1 MTMEEERKSVQ
12 SEIKEDEIVLT
23 KEDGSEEIAK
33 ILFYFHNDQRNK
45 DYYFLYKEENP
56 DDVIVMGSGDGKSL
70 EEVDDEE
77 FDEAEQVFEAFEEDP
92 KIEEA
97 RK

>member
-1 MTMEEERKSVQ
+1 MEINEN
-12 SEIKEDEIVLT
+12 EIVLT
-23 KEDGSEEIAK
+23 KENGEKEVAK
-33 ILFYFHNDQRNK
+33 ILFYFHNDQRGK

-56 DDVIVMGSGDGKSL
+56 DDVIVMSSSDGASL
-70 EEVDDEE
+70 DEVDDEE
-77 FDEAEQVFEAFEEDP
+77 FDEAEQVFEAFQEDP

>member
-1 MTMEEERKSVQ
+1 ME
-12 SEIKEDEIVLT
+12 INDNEIVLA
-23 KEDGSEEIAK
+23 KENGEKEVAK
-33 ILFYFHNDQRNK
+33 ILFYFHNDQRGK

-56 DDVIVMGSGDGKSL
+56 DDVIVMSSSDGTSL
-70 EEVDDEE
+70 DEVDDEE
-77 FDEAEQVFEAFEEDP
+77 FDEAEQVFEAFQEDP

>member
-1 MTMEEERKSVQ
+1 ME
-12 SEIKEDEIVLT
+12 INDNEIVLT
-23 KEDGSEEIAK
+23 KENGEKEVAK
-33 ILFYFHNDQRNK
+33 ILFYFHNDQRGK

-56 DDVIVMGSGDGKSL
+56 DDVIVMSSSDGTSL

-77 FDEAEQVFEAFEEDP
+77 FDEAEQVFEAIQEDP

>member
-1 MTMEEERKSVQ
+1 ME
-12 SEIKEDEIVLT
+12 INDNEIVLT
-23 KEDGSEEIAK
+23 KENGEKEVAK
-33 ILFYFHNDQRNK
+33 ILFYFHNDQRGK

-56 DDVIVMGSGDGKSL
+56 DDVIVMSSSDGTSL
-70 EEVDDEE
+70 DEVDDEE
-77 FDEAEQVFEAFEEDP
+77 FDEAEQVFEAFQEDP

>member
-1 MTMEEERKSVQ
+1 ME
-12 SEIKEDEIVLT
+12 INDNEIVLT
-23 KEDGSEEIAK
+23 NENGEKEVAK
-33 ILFYFHNDQRNK
+33 ILFYFHNDQRGK

-56 DDVIVMGSGDGKSL
+56 DDVIVMSSSDGKSL
-70 EEVDDEE
+70 DEVDDEE
-77 FDEAEQVFEAFEEDP
+77 FDEAEQVFEAFQEDP

>member
-1 MTMEEERKSVQ
+1 MI
-12 SEIKEDEIVLT
+12 EIKDDEILLS
-23 KEDGSEEIAK
+23 KEDGSEEVAK
-33 ILFYFHNDQRNK
+33 ILFYFHNDIRMK

-56 DDVIVMGSGDGKSL
+56 EEVIVMSSADGKSL

-77 FDEAEQVFEAFEEDP
+77 FDEAEQVFEAYQEDP
-92 KIEEA
+92 KIAEA

>member
-1 MTMEEERKSVQ
+1 ME
-12 SEIKEDEIVLT
+12 INDNEIVLT
-23 KEDGSEEIAK
+23 KENGEKEVAK
-33 ILFYFHNDQRNK
+33 ILFYFHNDQRGK

-56 DDVIVMGSGDGKSL
+56 DDVIVMSSSDGTSL
-70 EEVDDEE
+70 DEVDDEE
-77 FDEAEQVFEAFEEDP
+77 FDEAEQVFEAFQEEP

>member
-1 MTMEEERKSVQ
+1 ME
-12 SEIKEDEIVLT
+12 INDNEIVLT
-23 KEDGSEEIAK
+23 KENGEKEVAK
-33 ILFYFHNDQRNK
+33 ILFYFHNDQRGK

-56 DDVIVMGSGDGKSL
+56 DDVIVMSSSDGTSL

-77 FDEAEQVFEAFEEDP
+77 FDEAEQVFEAFQEDP

>member
-1 MTMEEERKSVQ
+1 ME
-12 SEIKEDEIVLT
+12 INDNEIVLT
-23 KEDGSEEIAK
+23 KENGEKEVAK
-33 ILFYFHNDQRNK
+33 ILFYFHNDQRGK

-56 DDVIVMGSGDGKSL
+56 DDVIVMSSNDGTSL
-70 EEVDDEE
+70 DEVDDEE
-77 FDEAEQVFEAFEEDP
+77 FDEAEQVFEAFQEDP

>member
-1 MTMEEERKSVQ
+1 MG
-12 SEIKEDEIVLT
+12 INDNEIVLT
-23 KEDGSEEIAK
+23 KENGEKEVAK
-33 ILFYFHNDQRNK
+33 ILFYFHNDQRGK

-56 DDVIVMGSGDGKSL
+56 DDVIVMSSSDGTSL
-70 EEVDDEE
+70 DEVDDEE
-77 FDEAEQVFEAFEEDP
+77 FDEAEQVFEAFQEDP

>member
-1 MTMEEERKSVQ
+1 ME
-12 SEIKEDEIVLT
+12 INDNEIVLT
-23 KEDGSEEIAK
+23 MENGEKEVAK
-33 ILFYFHNDQRNK
+33 ILFYFHNDQRGK

-56 DDVIVMGSGDGKSL
+56 DDVIVMSSSDGTSL
-70 EEVDDEE
+70 DEVDDEE
-77 FDEAEQVFEAFEEDP
+77 FDEAEQVFEAFQEDP

>member
-1 MTMEEERKSVQ
+1 ME
-12 SEIKEDEIVLT
+12 INDNEIVLT
-23 KEDGSEEIAK
+23 NENGEKEVAK
-33 ILFYFHNDQRNK
+33 ILFYFHNDQRGK

-56 DDVIVMGSGDGKSL
+56 DDVIVMSSSDGTSL
-70 EEVDDEE
+70 DEVDDEE
-77 FDEAEQVFEAFEEDP
+77 FDEAEQVFEAFQEDP

>member
-1 MTMEEERKSVQ
+1 ME
-12 SEIKEDEIVLT
+12 INGNEIVLT
-23 KEDGSEEIAK
+23 KENGEKEVAK
-33 ILFYFHNDQRNK
+33 ILFYFHNDQRGK

-56 DDVIVMGSGDGKSL
+56 DDVIVMSSSDGASL
-70 EEVDDEE
+70 DEVDDEE
-77 FDEAEQVFEAFEEDP
+77 FDEAEQVFEAFQEDP

>member
-1 MTMEEERKSVQ
+1 ME
-12 SEIKEDEIVLT
+12 INDNEIVLT
-23 KEDGSEEIAK
+23 KENGEKEVAK
-33 ILFYFHNDQRNK
+33 ILFYFHNDQRGK

-56 DDVIVMGSGDGKSL
+56 DDVIVMSSSDGTSRD
-70 EEVDDEE
+70 EGDDEE
-77 FDEAEQVFEAFEEDP
+77 FDEAEQVFEAFQEDP

>member
-1 MTMEEERKSVQ
+1 ME
-12 SEIKEDEIVLT
+12 INDNEIVLT
-23 KEDGSEEIAK
+23 KENGEKEVAK
-33 ILFYFHNDQRNK
+33 ILFYFHNDQRGK

-56 DDVIVMGSGDGKSL
+56 DDVIVMSSSDGASL
-70 EEVDDEE
+70 DEVDDEE
-77 FDEAEQVFEAFEEDP
+77 FDEAEQVFEAFQEDP

>member
-1 MTMEEERKSVQ
+1 ME
-12 SEIKEDEIVLT
+12 INDDEIVLT
-23 KEDGSEEIAK
+23 KENGEKEVAK
-33 ILFYFHNDQRNK
+33 ILFYFHNDQRGK

-56 DDVIVMGSGDGKSL
+56 DDVIVMSSSDGTSL
-70 EEVDDEE
+70 DEVDDEE
-77 FDEAEQVFEAFEEDP
+77 FDEAEQVFEAFQEDP

>member
-1 MTMEEERKSVQ
+1 MEINDN
-12 SEIKEDEIVLT
+12 EIALT
-23 KEDGSEEIAK
+23 KENGEKEVAK
-33 ILFYFHNDQRNK
+33 ILFYFHNDQRGK

-56 DDVIVMGSGDGKSL
+56 DDVIVMSSSDGTSL
-70 EEVDDEE
+70 DEVDDEE
-77 FDEAEQVFEAFEEDP
+77 FDEAEQVFEAFQEDP

>member
-1 MTMEEERKSVQ
+1 ME
-12 SEIKEDEIVLT
+12 INDNEIVLT
-23 KEDGSEEIAK
+23 RENGEKEVAK
-33 ILFYFHNDQRNK
+33 ILFYFHNDQRGK

-56 DDVIVMGSGDGKSL
+56 DDVIVMSSSDGASL
-70 EEVDDEE
+70 DEVDDEE
-77 FDEAEQVFEAFEEDP
+77 FDEAEQVFEAFQEDP